1 MAPVNKPR
9 GRREQ
14 GDGAHE
20 RTAKPVAFWVSRFWL
35 QWPAS
40 ALYTPEPKTGPPY
53 FPALGRPEETS

>member
-14 GDGAHE
+14 GDGAHG
-20 RTAKPVAFWVSRFWL
+20 RTAKTGGFLGFPLLL
-35 QWPAS
+35 QWTGS

-53 FPALGRPEETS
+53 FPA